1 MIHEAY
7 IREVPGSTDAVVLIH
22 GILGTPGHFSALM
35 PAIDPRFSIY
45 NLLLDGHGGS
55 AADFAATSM
64 DKWHTQLKTFWEA
77 TLVRYRRVYVIAHSM
92 GTLFA
97 LRAAV
102 AYPDKIAGLF
112 LLAVPLRPLVR
123 PRAMLAS
130 ARLALGKY
138 SNTHRMEQEM
148 LADSGVQLAPRLWQ
162 YLGWTPRFWE
172 LLTEVRQVRKLLPL
186 LTVSTRAYQ
195 SRSDEL
201 VAFSSVKLLAGHPA
215 IQLTVLEHSGHFA
228 YRGTDIALLQVEL
241 KEFLN

>member
-1 MIHEAY
+1 MA
-7 IREVPGSTDAVVLIH
+7 
-22 GILGTPGHFSALM
+22 
-35 PAIDPRFSIY
+35 
-45 NLLLDGHGGS
+45 
-55 AADFAATSM
+55 
-64 DKWHTQLKTFWEA
+64 KWHAQLKNFWET
-77 TLVRYRRVYVIAHSM
+77 TLAGYQRVYVIAHSM

-112 LLAVPLRPLVR
+112 LLAVPLRPFVR

-148 LADSGVQLAPRLWQ
+148 LGDSGVQLAPRLWQ
-162 YLGWTPRFWE
+162 YLGWVPRFWE
-172 LLTEVRQVRKLLPL
+172 LLTEIRQVRKLLPR
-186 LTVSTRAYQ
+186 LTVPTRAYQ
-195 SRSDEL
+195 SRTDEL

-215 IQLTVLEHSGHFA
+215 IHLTVLEHSGHFA
-228 YRGTDIALLQVEL
+228 YRETDIALLQAEL